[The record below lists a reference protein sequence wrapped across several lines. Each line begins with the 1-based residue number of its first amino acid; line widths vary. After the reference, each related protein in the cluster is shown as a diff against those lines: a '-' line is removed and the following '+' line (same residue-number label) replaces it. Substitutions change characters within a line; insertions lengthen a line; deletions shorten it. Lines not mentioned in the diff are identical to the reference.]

1 MAKSIQERVKHLE
14 NVVKSCCNRFF
25 KLQQTVENISEDL
38 EDTKVDLE
46 NTKADLEDTKIDLA
60 ELADTVE
67 QKAEKP
73 IVVTPVVVSN
83 TGWNLVGGIY
93 QKSISNAQI
102 FATSVVYIVPENADL
117 NIVQNAEIYPKTLSG
132 VGTVT
137 IYAKTIP
144 TGSFTVTLNIFN

>member
-1 MAKSIQERVKHLE
+1 MSKSIQERVKHLE

-38 EDTKVDLE
+38 EDTKVDLAALTDE
-46 NTKADLEDTKIDLA
+46 IG
-60 ELADTVE
+60 
-67 QKAEKP
+67 QKATKP

-93 QKSISNAQI
+93 QKSISNSQI

-117 NIVQNAEIYPKTLSG
+117 DTIQNAEVYPKTLSG

-144 TGSFTVTLNIFN
+144 TASFTVTLNIFN

>member
-1 MAKSIQERVKHLE
+1 MSKSIQERVKHLE

-25 KLQQTVENISEDL
+25 KLQQTVEKISEDL
-38 EDTKVDLE
+38 EDTIVSLE
-46 NTKADLEDTKIDLA
+46 NIKDDLA
-60 ELADTVE
+60 ELTDFVGE
-67 QKAEKP
+67 KAAKP

-102 FATSVVYIVPENADL
+102 FTTSVVYIVPENADL

-132 VGTVT
+132 AGTVT

-144 TGSFTVTLNIFN
+144 TGSFTITLNIFN

>member
-1 MAKSIQERVKHLE
+1 MSKSIQERVKHLE

-38 EDTKVDLE
+38 EDTKVDLAALTDE
-46 NTKADLEDTKIDLA
+46 IG
-60 ELADTVE
+60 
-67 QKAEKP
+67 QKATKP

-93 QKSISNAQI
+93 QKSISNSQI

-117 NIVQNAEIYPKTLSG
+117 DTIQNAEVYPKTLSG
-132 VGTVT
+132 AGTVT

>member
-1 MAKSIQERVKHLE
+1 MSKSIQERVKHLE
-14 NVVKSCCNRFF
+14 NVVKNCCNRFF

-38 EDTKVDLE
+38 EDTKVDL
-46 NTKADLEDTKIDLA
+46 A
-60 ELADTVE
+60 ELTDIVE
-67 QKAEKP
+67 EKAAKP
-73 IVVTPVVVSN
+73 IVITPVVVSN

-102 FATSVVYIVPENADL
+102 LTTSVVYIVPENADL
-117 NIVQNAEIYPKTLSG
+117 DTIQNAEVYPKTLSG
-132 VGTVT
+132 AGTVT

>member
-1 MAKSIQERVKHLE
+1 MSKSIQERVKHLE

-38 EDTKVDLE
+38 EDTKVDL
-46 NTKADLEDTKIDLA
+46 A
-60 ELADTVE
+60 ELADIVE
-67 QKAEKP
+67 EKAAKP
-73 IVVTPVVVSN
+73 IVITPVVVSN

-102 FATSVVYIVPENADL
+102 LTTSVVYIVPENADL
-117 NIVQNAEIYPKTLSG
+117 DTIQNAEVYPKTLSG
-132 VGTVT
+132 AGTVT

>member
-1 MAKSIQERVKHLE
+1 MSKSIQERVKHLE

-38 EDTKVDLE
+38 EDTKVDL
-46 NTKADLEDTKIDLA
+46 A
-60 ELADTVE
+60 ELVDIVGE
-67 QKAEKP
+67 KAAKP
-73 IVVTPVVVSN
+73 IVITPVVVSN

-102 FATSVVYIVPENADL
+102 LTTSVVYIVPENATLD
-117 NIVQNAEIYPKTLSG
+117 IIQNAEVYPKTLSG
-132 VGTVT
+132 NGIVT